1 MLYRQYADEKQSAE
15 AFDNIAALVQDE
27 TPPADEP
34 QESETPQPEQTA
46 FEKYAAVYEQ
56 NSDFVGWISIEGT
69 NIDYPV
75 MQTVDNPNYYL
86 KHSFE
91 KQYSDYGVPYVQENC
106 DLGLSDNCVIY
117 GHHMN
122 NGSMFADLCKYA
134 DEDFYRAHKTIRFDT
149 LSGFGEYEV
158 VAVFKTAAYSEQGFK
173 YYHFVN
179 ADSAEDFDAFIAK
192 CKELALYDT
201 GVTAEYG
208 DRLITLSTC
217 EYSRQNGRMVVVA
230 KRLFRPLWR
239 WAKMK
244 PEKYVLSLSGGK
256 DSTAMLLRLL
266 EENRPVDL
274 ILFCDTGLEFPQMYA
289 HLERLEAYI
298 GRPII
303 RLKAAHDFEYYFYEY
318 TPKKKESRAVTVQR
332 YELARSSRSLV
343 YGDSQNPHCRC
354 LPERTEKGIYG
365 YRVCRDRRRRNKAN
379 QGQKLPACRMGNDG
393 ARLSFLLLQAG
404 F

>member
-1 MLYRQYADEKQSAE
+1 MKSKYLMIGASVCAALFLFSGVMLYRQYADEKQSAE

-86 KHSFE
+86 
-91 KQYSDYGVPYVQENC
+91 NC

-230 KRLFRPLWR
+230 KKIVSP
-239 WAKMK
+239 
-244 PEKYVLSLSGGK
+244 SLEVG
-256 DSTAMLLRLL
+256 
-266 EENRPVDL
+266 EN
-274 ILFCDTGLEFPQMYA
+274 
-289 HLERLEAYI
+289 EA
-298 GRPII
+298 
-303 RLKAAHDFEYYFYEY
+303 
-318 TPKKKESRAVTVQR
+318 
-332 YELARSSRSLV
+332 
-343 YGDSQNPHCRC
+343 
-354 LPERTEKGIYG
+354 
-365 YRVCRDRRRRNKAN
+365 
-379 QGQKLPACRMGNDG
+379 
-393 ARLSFLLLQAG
+393 
-404 F
+404 

>member
-1 MLYRQYADEKQSAE
+1 MKSKYLMIGAAVCAALFLFSGVMLYRQYADEKQSAE

-34 QESETPQPEQTA
+34 QETEPPPPEQTA

-56 NSDFVGWISIEGT
+56 NSDFVGWISIDGT
-69 NIDYPV
+69 RIDYPV
-75 MQTVDNPNYYL
+75 MQTIDNPNYYL

-117 GHHMN
+117 SHHMN
-122 NGSMFADLCKYA
+122 NGSMFADLCKYES
-134 DEDFYRAHKTIRFDT
+134 EDFYQSHKTIRFDT

-179 ADSAEDFDAFIAK
+179 ADSAEDFDAYIAK

-230 KRLFRPLWR
+230 KKIVSP
-239 WAKMK
+239 
-244 PEKYVLSLSGGK
+244 SLEVG
-256 DSTAMLLRLL
+256 
-266 EENRPVDL
+266 EN
-274 ILFCDTGLEFPQMYA
+274 
-289 HLERLEAYI
+289 EA
-298 GRPII
+298 
-303 RLKAAHDFEYYFYEY
+303 
-318 TPKKKESRAVTVQR
+318 
-332 YELARSSRSLV
+332 
-343 YGDSQNPHCRC
+343 
-354 LPERTEKGIYG
+354 
-365 YRVCRDRRRRNKAN
+365 
-379 QGQKLPACRMGNDG
+379 
-393 ARLSFLLLQAG
+393 
-404 F
+404 